1 MDIFSFIIATGLTIM
16 DYSSLPHFCR
26 REGSGSSR
34 HSNAEVVDD
43 RFSLDHSCH
52 QQMYNYIKQQ
62 SLGPRLTMAM
72 TQGSFHVHFSKPDP
86 EGSKIA
92 ETIESEINMLEGQNS
107 NCNPE
112 SLKINGE

>member
-16 DYSSLPHFCR
+16 DYSSLPHFYR
-26 REGSGSSR
+26 REGSSSSR

-43 RFSLDHSCH
+43 RFSLDHSFH
-52 QQMYNYIKQQ
+52 QQMYSYIKQQ
-62 SLGPRLTMAM
+62 SLGPRLTMIVP
-72 TQGSFHVHFSKPDP
+72 QGSFNVRFPELDP
-86 EGSKIA
+86 KGTKIA
-92 ETIESEINMLEGQNS
+92 ETIESELHRLEGQNS

>member
-1 MDIFSFIIATGLTIM
+1 MLVFCTRCSHIM

-43 RFSLDHSCH
+43 CFSLDHSFH
-52 QQMYNYIKQQ
+52 QQMY
-62 SLGPRLTMAM
+62 S
-72 TQGSFHVHFSKPDP
+72 SFHLHFPEPDP
-86 EGSKIA
+86 EGTKIA
-92 ETIESEINMLEGQNS
+92 KTIESKLHRLEGQNS